1 MNIDIKINEKPNL
14 PICKMNCD
22 NELDENLN
30 KYELTKLSFG
40 HHSMNLFL
48 GKPRSG
54 KTSFIYSLF
63 KGSKKNRI
71 LKGVY
76 STIYLFQPE
85 NSRNSMDDDIFS
97 ALPDNQKF
105 DELTYE
111 NLNYVY
117 EKAKEDSLFGFTTC
131 IIFDDMGAYLKNK
144 ETLQL
149 FKEIAF
155 NRRHL
160 KISMFFLCQTWYS
173 VNKELRRLWTSI
185 FIFSITPSN
194 LSEILTDMINITNK
208 DIINKIYK
216 LVYDKPFNFLM
227 IHPDTQRLFKNFDE
241 LIFS

>member
-14 PICKMNCD
+14 TICKMNCD
-22 NELDENLN
+22 NDLDENLN
-30 KYELTKLSFG
+30 KYELTKLSFSN
-40 HHSMNLFL
+40 HSMNLFL

-63 KGSKKNRI
+63 KGSKQNRI

-85 NSRNSMDDDIFS
+85 NSRNSMNDNIFDT
-97 ALPDNQKF
+97 LPDDQKF

-117 EKAKEDSLFGFTTC
+117 EKSKEDSKLGFSTC

-144 ETLQL
+144 ETMQL

-160 KISMFFLCQTWYS
+160 KISMFFLCQTWHS
-173 VNKELRRLWTSI
+173 VHKELRRLWTSI
-185 FIFSITPSN
+185 FIFSISPSI
-194 LSEILTDMINITNK
+194 LSEILLDMININNK
-208 DIINKIYK
+208 DLINKIYK
-216 LVYDKPFNFLM
+216 LVYNEQYNYLM

-241 LIFS
+241 LIIK